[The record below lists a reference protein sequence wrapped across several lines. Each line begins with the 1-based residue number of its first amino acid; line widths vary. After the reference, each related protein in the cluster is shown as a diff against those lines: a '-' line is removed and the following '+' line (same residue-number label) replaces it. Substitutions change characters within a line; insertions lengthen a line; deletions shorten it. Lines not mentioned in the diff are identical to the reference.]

1 LLAVSIPSVYGQ
13 IITTQGQNY
22 DLIEDFTI
30 GEAIWTSH
38 PERIFA
44 SGEWQNYVLKNT
56 DDNVI
61 FNSNSVGSL
70 IYHKNYCSY
79 TIHENGFNGEVII
92 PTVSAVAI
100 YLKDGTWQHLPV
112 NDQACTVSTVS
123 YDNGVILTATKTITQ
138 DITEDVFIPYTGTS
152 ENFYANGTNSSFT
165 LIQSNGTTGYF
176 NGETITGTVVEEFT
190 QEIRMD
196 INSGFKET
204 FKVTHDGD
212 ESLGI
217 TQTIHTGEEI
227 VIGDTT
233 INIAQYN
240 GQSFDREF
248 IVDNQAEILKLTD
261 ELNYDFDEGI
271 NSLSNVNIIFED
283 NKYKVNLDYSSGDF
297 VGYLE
302 IDPTFGYVVSGDKH
316 ESAVDSTPANCDGRT
331 WSATHDLTY
340 VTSQIHTTACN
351 VAWFDFDISS
361 IPSNAVPSIVT
372 LNYAVDSTSGSPT
385 DCVIRHITSEPTVS
399 GATTYSQA
407 LTGDKISGT
416 DSGCTT
422 SGTGKTISYNGDGL
436 TELQTD
442 ISDADGL
449 HAISL
454 FYDSLTGSDME
465 TKFTYNTS
473 ELEVTY
479 AIPTAPDA
487 PTNLTT
493 VIGIPVEL
501 DWTAPVDDG
510 DSSITG
516 YKVYRTLNEFPLVEL
531 PDNSGSDSQIDF
543 SDNELLLHGVTTTT
557 PPTILD
563 TSTNT
568 ITIVATVAPVT
579 TTVDLPELALEQ
591 GSVRSTGFNQAYP
604 SQVSVGWFAYADSNG
619 IFGYDLSSIPSGA
632 TINSITYQ
640 KGTGGGDW
648 LGGGGYSCRIYDLS
662 TRPSTNTNVWSD
674 SNGGNQYASGTCNA
688 MLASS
693 GSVSFS
699 SQAVTDMQTQL
710 NSGSSW
716 FGFATDHSIAFNG
729 YRYAYSPWEADRGL
743 DVTYTYTPT
752 LSSTTGTIGNAIED
766 PDLSYSDS
774 SLPSGTD
781 QISVGGWVELNS
793 SPTDTKLL
801 NINDVTFSVGTTS
814 ASVENTA
821 TSTTIISATG
831 LTDNTSTPH
840 HYAFTKDSSNLW
852 TIYQDGSSVATATDS
867 TSLGASSSALTT
879 TLDGT
884 LDEFFIDS
892 TAFTSTEIDTI
903 YERGIAPSLIAS
915 PTLSEYDDSGVSAGN
930 IYYYTASAVNAIGE
944 SPSISPM
951 VSADL
956 PGLAN
961 APTNLGGSPN
971 SSGQPVLTWTPSTD
985 LGGGTLLSME
995 IQRIVTGSGSTWS
1008 TIATTSNTS
1017 PPYTDTTVTSG
1028 VSYDYRVASINESGI
1043 GAFSTPAT
1051 IIAGIP
1057 PDAPTNLT
1065 SVIDSPNP
1073 SPLVISLDWDA
1084 PSNTGTGTLTGYTV
1098 YRDGTQVSTTGLTT
1112 DTTDTV
1118 PASGTFSYQVKAVS
1132 THGVS
1137 IFSSSTSITTPT
1149 VPDAP
1154 TMTLNIPN
1162 PNPSPLTVA
1171 VNFIAPSNNGGS
1183 TITGYNLYHSTDDIT
1198 YTGVSN
1204 PYTVASAGTQYFQG
1218 ETVNNVGASVR
1229 SITYSITTPTVP
1241 PAPLNPTSTIPD
1253 PDNSPYDVILTWYV
1267 PATNGGSAITG
1278 YSISRDGNTIGTT
1291 NAGTFT
1297 FNDTTPSNACT
1308 NFDYKIYTINNVGT
1322 GTAYA
1327 NTVITTPCVP
1337 NTPVLSIIQTSTTLS
1352 WTTPNTGGSIITGYE
1367 IHRGNSLLT
1376 TVGLVNDYVDHSPI
1390 TFGNLY
1396 TYGIKAIN
1404 TVGTSNFSNVVQTT
1418 PSVDVTTLTP
1428 TGITGTGVILFWNE
1442 PPYFQGVI
1450 TDYTILYDTPHNTA
1464 PLNVLIANTGTT
1476 LSQYTVGNLQYLTDY
1491 SFVVMANSVLGSSS
1505 NGNVIDITTLLDTST
1520 VSYDAV
1526 GSFDIDAVNPNLLNQ
1541 IKFTR
1546 TDSTATNTEGETI
1559 DVATVDVEFPLN
1571 YNLTCTFNY
1580 KFAVTNDTY
1589 TNLGYQQGNVTQLNA
1604 DALQTTFILNDVGN
1618 EIVHIICT
1626 DVISEDSAE
1635 MLVMQNNFP
1644 LLQQISAF
1652 QSGDFGTEGKFG
1664 ILDIVV
1670 LFTILISMMAF
1681 NRVNQ
1686 IVGIVVSLSFV
1697 FAMAW
1702 FSIIE
1707 IPTAFLGII
1716 AVILMFAIGSH
1727 RKQ

>member
-1 LLAVSIPSVYGQ
+1 MNSVFFLIPLLLVVSLPSVYGQ

-22 DLIEDFTI
+22 DLTEDFTI
-30 GEAIWTSH
+30 GEAIWQSH

-44 SGEWQNYVLKNT
+44 LGEWQNYVLEDT
-56 DDNVI
+56 DDKVI
-61 FNSNSVGSL
+61 FNSNAVGSL

-79 TIHENGFNGEVII
+79 TIHENGFNGDVII
-92 PTVSAVAI
+92 PTVSSVAI

-123 YDNGVILTATKTITQ
+123 YDNGVILTATKTIT
-138 DITEDVFIPYTGTS
+138 
-152 ENFYANGTNSSFT
+152 
-165 LIQSNGTTGYF
+165 TTG
-176 NGETITGTVVEEFT
+176 IVVEEFT

-196 INSGFKET
+196 IRNGFKET
-204 FKVTHDGD
+204 FKVTHDGT
-212 ESLGI
+212 EKLGI
-217 TQTIHTGEEI
+217 TQTIHTGAEI

-233 INIAQYN
+233 INIAEYN
-240 GQSFDREF
+240 GQSFNREF

-261 ELNYDFDEGI
+261 SINYDFDEGI
-271 NSLSNVNIIFED
+271 NSLTNVNIIYEN

-302 IDPTFGYVVSGDKH
+302 IDPTFTSVTANYQASLYDSNNNNVFEDNPSTVGVS
-316 ESAVDSTPANCDGRT
+316 V
-331 WSATHDLTY
+331 
-340 VTSQIHTTACN
+340 VTSYQIDIGRVSTSEGN
-351 VAWFDFDISS
+351 DGKRGVVEWDISS
-361 IPSNAVPSIVT
+361 IPNTSIITDTIITFDMVIYGSADNCEFRELT
-372 LNYAVDSTSGSPT
+372 IQPSTSS
-385 DCVIRHITSEPTVS
+385 SS
-399 GATTYSQA
+399 
-407 LTGDKISGT
+407 TGLWQDIKANTIYVDNSSLCASASTGNVLDLGT
-416 DSGCTT
+416 DA
-422 SGTGKTISYNGDGL
+422 
-436 TELQTD
+436 
-442 ISDADGL
+442 DADVTSNLSSGWFAL
-449 HAISL
+449 GMMSENENI
-454 FYDSLTGSDME
+454 DSSYHLSRMEMNPTLTVVY
-465 TKFTYNTS
+465 TI
-473 ELEVTY
+473 L
-479 AIPTAPDA
+479 TAPDP
-487 PTNLTT
+487 PTNLSTAQT
-493 VIGIPVEL
+493 VANQINL
-501 DWTAPVDDG
+501 TFSAPVDDG
-510 DSSITG
+510 GSAITN
-516 YKVYRTLNEFPLVEL
+516 YKIYLAGTL
-531 PDNSGSDSQIDF
+531 ID
-543 SDNELLLHGVTTTT
+543 
-557 PPTILD
+557 
-563 TSTNT
+563 
-568 ITIVATVAPVT
+568 
-579 TTVDLPELALEQ
+579 
-591 GSVRSTGFNQAYP
+591 
-604 SQVSVGWFAYADSNG
+604 
-619 IFGYDLSSIPSGA
+619 
-632 TINSITYQ
+632 
-640 KGTGGGDW
+640 
-648 LGGGGYSCRIYDLS
+648 
-662 TRPSTNTNVWSD
+662 
-674 SNGGNQYASGTCNA
+674 
-688 MLASS
+688 
-693 GSVSFS
+693 
-699 SQAVTDMQTQL
+699 
-710 NSGSSW
+710 
-716 FGFATDHSIAFNG
+716 
-729 YRYAYSPWEADRGL
+729 
-743 DVTYTYTPT
+743 
-752 LSSTTGTIGNAIED
+752 TIGNITTYTDTISGSEIGSSLVYTVKATNGIGD
-766 PDLSYSDS
+766 SSASSSSTITAWDVPDQVTGLTGVVGIPIVLSWNAPSSDDTITSYKIYRGGSLLTTLGNVLTYSDS
-774 SLPSGTD
+774 AISGGTTYSYTVS
-781 QISVGGWVELNS
+781 SVSAVGEGTQS
-793 SPTDTKLL
+793 SP
-801 NINDVTFSVGTTS
+801 VSVL
-814 ASVENTA
+814 A
-821 TSTTIISATG
+821 
-831 LTDNTSTPH
+831 
-840 HYAFTKDSSNLW
+840 
-852 TIYQDGSSVATATDS
+852 
-867 TSLGASSSALTT
+867 
-879 TLDGT
+879 
-884 LDEFFIDS
+884 
-892 TAFTSTEIDTI
+892 
-903 YERGIAPSLIAS
+903 
-915 PTLSEYDDSGVSAGN
+915 GVP
-930 IYYYTASAVNAIGE
+930 Y
-944 SPSISPM
+944 
-951 VSADL
+951 
-956 PGLAN
+956 N
-961 APTNLGGSPN
+961 APTNVSVTIPSPN
-971 SSGQPVLTWTPSTD
+971 SAPLSPVITWTASTA
-985 LGGGTLLSME
+985 
-995 IQRIVTGSGSTWS
+995 GS
-1008 TIATTSNTS
+1008 A
-1017 PPYTDTTVTSG
+1017 
-1028 VSYDYRVASINESGI
+1028 
-1043 GAFSTPAT
+1043 
-1051 IIAGIP
+1051 
-1057 PDAPTNLT
+1057 
-1065 SVIDSPNP
+1065 
-1073 SPLVISLDWDA
+1073 
-1084 PSNTGTGTLTGYTV
+1084 TGTLTGYEIFRDTV
-1098 YRDGTQVSTTGLTT
+1098 SIGTVGLVTTY
-1112 DTTDTV
+1112 TDTV
-1118 PASGTFSYQVKAVS
+1118 SQSGTFAYILQ
-1132 THGVS
+1132 
-1137 IFSSSTSITTPT
+1137 STS
-1149 VPDAP
+1149 
-1154 TMTLNIPN
+1154 NH
-1162 PNPSPLTVA
+1162 
-1171 VNFIAPSNNGGS
+1171 GS
-1183 TITGYNLYHSTDDIT
+1183 SGNSL
-1198 YTGVSN
+1198 
-1204 PYTVASAGTQYFQG
+1204 
-1218 ETVNNVGASVR
+1218 SV
-1229 SITYSITTPTVP
+1229 SITTPTVP

-1253 PDNSPYDVILTWYV
+1253 PDNSPYDVILTYQV

-1337 NTPVLSIIQTSTTLS
+1337 DTPVLSIIQTSTTLS

-1376 TVGLVNDYVDHSPI
+1376 TVGLVNDYVDHSQI

-1396 TYGIKAIN
+1396 TFGIKAIN

-1520 VSYDAV
+1520 VSYDTV